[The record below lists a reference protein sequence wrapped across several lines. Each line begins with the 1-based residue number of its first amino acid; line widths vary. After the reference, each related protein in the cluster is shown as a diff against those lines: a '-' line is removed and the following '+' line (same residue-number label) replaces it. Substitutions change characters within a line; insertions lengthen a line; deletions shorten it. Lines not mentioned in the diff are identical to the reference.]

1 MINILPNS
9 YIQRHYII
17 SGYDDPLRQG
27 IYNEYYTRKDDFDS
41 RLLFTSNH
49 KKLYYFIVNDDKKII
64 LNGKLNGHFNDID
77 YDYRFD
83 FDEYI
88 VFNYEFTNRQKS
100 VVYNEIN
107 IEPLS
112 YTPTQ
117 YNTLGE
123 FINVVSE
130 PVNNCKLRI
139 YFSPE
144 NMIQIN
150 TYGHKITQNSNGEY
164 YVIDF
169 DTVVNDD
176 FIYVNFWNMISSNML
191 NDTSTN
197 NYIAY
202 GGNDILIPNEKYL
215 IINGLSGGTTV
226 MGMTMVTSSN
236 TYVYT
241 YLPTATMLIDIPD
254 DIVSLTITNN
264 KLKTNKVY
272 YPIKKC
278 YTSYYF
284 FNRDTGYLDRILAEG
299 FGNITDNVTRESIR
313 LGNRLVQT
321 KIKNVK
327 KIRHNTGFNITN
339 EQILN
344 IIENPYVYKL
354 ENGKFKRYLVET
366 NEFTGFN
373 GKNLSRK
380 NVELVFIDEKQYEKK
395 TDYLMSFFD

>member
-17 SGYDDPLRQG
+17 SGYDDPIRQG

-49 KKLYYFIVNDDKKII
+49 KNLYYFIVNDDKKII
-64 LNGKLNGHFNDID
+64 LTGKLCGHFNDID

-83 FDEYI
+83 FDKYI

-112 YTPTQ
+112 YTPSQ

-123 FINVVSE
+123 FVNIVSE
-130 PVNNCKLRI
+130 PVNDCKLRI

-144 NMIQIN
+144 NIIQIN
-150 TYGHKITQNSNGEY
+150 TYGHKITQNSKGEY
-164 YVIDF
+164 YVVDF
-169 DTVVNDD
+169 DTVAKDD
-176 FIYVNFWNMISSNML
+176 FIYVNFWNTIGSNML
-191 NDTSTN
+191 NSRFISND
-197 NYIAY
+197 IAY

-215 IINGLSGGTTV
+215 IINGLDC
-226 MGMTMVTSSN
+226 GMTMVTSSN
-236 TYVYT
+236 TYVYK
-241 YLPTATMLIDIPD
+241 YLPIATMLIDIPN

-272 YPIKKC
+272 YPVKKC

-284 FNRDTGYLDRILAEG
+284 FNRNTGYLDRILAEG

-321 KIKNVK
+321 KIKNIK
-327 KIRHNTGFNITN
+327 KIKHNTGFNITN
-339 EQILN
+339 EQMLN

-380 NVELVFIDEKQYEKK
+380 NVELVLIDEKQYEKI
-395 TDYLMSFFD
+395 TDYEISFFD

>member
-9 YIQRHYII
+9 YIKRHYII
-17 SGYDDPLRQG
+17 TEYEDPIRKG

-41 RLLFTSNH
+41 RLLFTSTYS
-49 KKLYYFIVNDDKKII
+49 KLYYILVNDDKKII
-64 LNGKLNGHFNDID
+64 LTGKLCGHYNDID

-83 FDEYI
+83 FDKYI
-88 VFNYEFTNRQKS
+88 VFNYEFTNRQKT
-100 VVYNEIN
+100 VVHNEIN

-112 YTPTQ
+112 YTPSAF
-117 YNTLGE
+117 NTLGE
-123 FINVVSE
+123 FINIVSE
-130 PVNNCKLRI
+130 PVNDCKLRI

-150 TYGHKITQNSNGEY
+150 TYGHKITQNSKGEY
-164 YVIDF
+164 YVVDF
-169 DTVVNDD
+169 DTVAKDD
-176 FIYVNFWNMISSNML
+176 FIYVNFLNMRNSNML
-191 NDTSTN
+191 TDIYTDD
-197 NYIAY
+197 YIAY
-202 GGNDILIPNEKYL
+202 GGNDILIPNEKFL

-241 YLPTATMLIDIPD
+241 YLPTATMLIDIPN
-254 DIVSLTITNN
+254 DIVSLTITNHELN
-264 KLKTNKVY
+264 TNKTY
-272 YPIKKC
+272 YPVKKC

-284 FNRDTGYLDRILAEG
+284 FNRNSGYLDRILAEG
-299 FGNITDNVTRESIR
+299 FGNITDNVSRETIR

-321 KIKNVK
+321 KIKNIK
-327 KIRHNTGFNITN
+327 KIKHNTGFNITN
-339 EQILN
+339 EQMLN

-380 NVELVFIDEKQYEKK
+380 NVELVLIDEKQYEKI
-395 TDYLMSFFD
+395 TDYEISFFD

>member
-17 SGYDDPLRQG
+17 TEYEDPIRKG

-41 RLLFTSNH
+41 RLLFTSTH
-49 KKLYYFIVNDDKKII
+49 SKLYYILVNDDKKII
-64 LNGKLNGHFNDID
+64 LNGKLCGHYNDID

-83 FDEYI
+83 FDKYI
-88 VFNYEFTNRQKS
+88 VFNYEFTNRQKT
-100 VVYNEIN
+100 VVHNEIN

-112 YTPTQ
+112 YTPSAF
-117 YNTLGE
+117 NTLGE
-123 FINVVSE
+123 FINIVSE
-130 PVNNCKLRI
+130 PVNDCKLRI

-150 TYGHKITQNSNGEY
+150 TYGHKITQNSKGEY

-169 DTVVNDD
+169 DTVAKDD
-176 FIYVNFWNMISSNML
+176 FIYVNFLNMRNSNML
-191 NDTSTN
+191 TDIYTDD
-197 NYIAY
+197 YIAY
-202 GGNDILIPNEKYL
+202 GGNDILIPNETYL
-215 IINGLSGGTTV
+215 MINGLSGGTTV
-226 MGMTMVTSSN
+226 MGATMVTSSN

-241 YLPTATMLIDIPD
+241 YLPTATMLIDIPN

-264 KLKTNKVY
+264 KLGTNKVY

-284 FNRDTGYLDRILAEG
+284 FNRNTGYLDRILAEG
-299 FGNITDNVTRESIR
+299 FGNITDNVSRETIR

-321 KIKNVK
+321 KIKNIK
-327 KIRHNTGFNITN
+327 KIKHNTGFNITN
-339 EQILN
+339 EQMLN

-380 NVELVFIDEKQYEKK
+380 NVELVLIDEKQYEKI
-395 TDYLMSFFD
+395 TDYEISFFD